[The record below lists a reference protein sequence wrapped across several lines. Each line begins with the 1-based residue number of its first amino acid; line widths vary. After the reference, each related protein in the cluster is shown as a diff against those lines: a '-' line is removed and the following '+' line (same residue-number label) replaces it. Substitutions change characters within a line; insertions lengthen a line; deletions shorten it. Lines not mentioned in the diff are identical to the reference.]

1 MDMEGLGEGNE
12 GWKELSFGPGAG
24 KKHFQEGSG
33 AEQGEAT
40 SQDRPWKSSGYL
52 WSILGIQE
60 SLGAPQCYTQHIH
73 GMGFGDFGM
82 RFDFGMG
89 WDGMGSSTSRD
100 ADPTASRASTASQK
114 TQREARSSFDLPTPS
129 RRCQEL
135 GIKSLAKLASGKTKK
150 DWELIKIPG
159 SSRLELLFS
168 LSHLLVPRGFSWE
181 PAQPLSPQLIPAPD
195 IQTSKSKPGLAQL
208 LPQAKPAGIFPNYS
222 KGFQNLLLQP

>member
-1 MDMEGLGEGNE
+1 M
-12 GWKELSFGPGAG
+12 GWAPAHPGMLIPLLPEPAQLP
-24 KKHFQEGSG
+24 KKHRGRQG
-33 AEQGEAT
+33 AALT
-40 SQDRPWKSSGYL
+40 FPL
-52 WSILGIQE
+52 H
-60 SLGAPQCYTQHIH
+60 P
-73 GMGFGDFGM
+73 
-82 RFDFGMG
+82 
-89 WDGMGSSTSRD
+89 
-100 ADPTASRASTASQK
+100 
-114 TQREARSSFDLPTPS
+114 

-135 GIKSLAKLASGKTKK
+135 GIKNLAKLASGKTKK